1 MMNIREQNGMFV
13 CQDCSYVYSSMLGDD
28 EIPENCDQCYVYD
41 RDCDDCGAKTCAE
54 VAYFYEDKTFCEDCC
69 PDGYG
74 E

>member
-1 MMNIREQNGMFV
+1 
-13 CQDCSYVYSSMLGDD
+13 MLGDD

-41 RDCDDCGAKTCAE
+41 RECDDCGAKTCAE

-69 PDGYG
+69 PDGFG

>member
-1 MMNIREQNGMFV
+1 
-13 CQDCSYVYSSMLGDD
+13 MLTVKIIKHNLVINSKGKRF
-28 EIPENCDQCYVYD
+28 IMDQEYVYD
-41 RDCDDCGAKTCAE
+41 RECDDCGAKTCAE

>member
-1 MMNIREQNGMFV
+1 LTVKIIKNNIVLNSKGKRIIM
-13 CQDCSYVYSSMLGDD
+13 
-28 EIPENCDQCYVYD
+28 DQEYVYD
-41 RDCDDCGAKTCAE
+41 RECDDCGAKTCAE